1 MSAFQALL
9 AEIYRICHRAHRYR
23 RERGY
28 RRNFGLPS
36 DVRLGERF
44 SIQGRPASPKSLV
57 VGSGTELHGRVNFFG
72 NRGILAVGK
81 DCFVG
86 ENAVLWCA
94 LGIEIGDRCL
104 LSHGVNVHDT
114 DSHPLAAEIR
124 ARQIVRNA
132 EDLQEAEV
140 LSDHV
145 VLGDDVWVGFNAIL
159 LKGVHLGKG
168 CVVGAGS
175 VVTRSFPPFS
185 LLVGNPARLI
195 RTIPSK

>member
-1 MSAFQALL
+1 MSVVQALL
-9 AEIYRICHRAHRYR
+9 AEIYRICYRAHRCR
-23 RERGY
+23 REQGY
-28 RRNFGLPS
+28 RRSFGLPS
-36 DVRLGERF
+36 DVRLGEKF
-44 SIQGRPASPKSLV
+44 SIQGRPVSPNSLV

-72 NRGILAVGK
+72 NRGILTVGK
-81 DCFVG
+81 DCFIG

-94 LGIEIGDRCL
+94 LGIKIGDRCL

-124 ARQIVRNA
+124 ARQICRNTT
-132 EDLQEAEV
+132 DPQEPEF
-140 LSDHV
+140 LSERV
-145 VLGDDVWVGFNAIL
+145 VLEDDVWVGFNAIL

-175 VVTRSFPPFS
+175 VVTRSFPSFS

-195 RTIPSK
+195 RTVRPQ